1 MTVLL
6 GYLPS
11 LEGNAAFA
19 QALAEAARRSTD
31 LVVIN
36 SGRAGAHVDPALA
49 SQADLD
55 RLRAEAAEV
64 TVMIEIRQPVDGHSA
79 ADDLID
85 ASTEDGV
92 DLTVIGLRR
101 RTAVGKFVLGSSAQR
116 VLMEAH
122 TPVLAVKATHE
133 EMS

>member
-6 GYLPS
+6 GYLSTP
-11 LEGNAAFA
+11 EGNAAFA

-31 LVVIN
+31 LVVLN

-49 SQADLD
+49 SQAQLD
-55 RLRAEAAEV
+55 RLRAEAAAA
-64 TVMIEIRQPVDGHSA
+64 TIPIEIRQPVDGNSA
-79 ADDLID
+79 VDDLID
-85 ASTEDGV
+85 ASTEDGI

-122 TPVLAVKATHE
+122 TPVLAVKA
-133 EMS
+133 

>member
-11 LEGNAAFA
+11 PEGNAAFA

-36 SGRAGAHVDPALA
+36 SSRGGAHVDPALA

-55 RLRAEAAEV
+55 RLSVEAAEAAI
-64 TVMIEIRQPVDGHSA
+64 TIEIRQPVDGRSA

-85 ASTEDGV
+85 ASAEDGV

-122 TPVLAVKATHE
+122 TPVLAVKA
-133 EMS
+133 